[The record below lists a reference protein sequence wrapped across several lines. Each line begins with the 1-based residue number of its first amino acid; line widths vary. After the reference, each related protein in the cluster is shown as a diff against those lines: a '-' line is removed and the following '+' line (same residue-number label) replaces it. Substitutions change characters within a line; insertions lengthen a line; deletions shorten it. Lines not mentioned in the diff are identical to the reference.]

1 MFDRSSSWQRYGGES
16 PKVIKMHLGYV
27 PELDT
32 DTTDEK
38 RGFRLAIGAAVVAHL
53 VFFLLQFPA
62 ARAVLRP
69 AGPEKPV
76 YVVKQI
82 RFAPPPPMAEQ
93 LVPKKKEKKRIV
105 PIPDPTPEE
114 PEPIRL
120 AEVEAPEVDVALD
133 GVVFGIP
140 DAPPSHGPL
149 GPVHQL
155 TGDISPP
162 EKIFY
167 PSPRYTE
174 EGRQARI
181 QGVVILEA
189 VVDDAGNVG
198 RVKVLKGL
206 PFGLSEE
213 AVATAR
219 QWKFRPAK
227 KAGQPVAV
235 FLNLTI
241 RFSLQ

>member
-1 MFDRSSSWQRYGGES
+1 MFERSSSWQRFGGES
-16 PKVIKMHLGYV
+16 QKVLKMHLGYV
-27 PELDT
+27 PELDS
-32 DTTDEK
+32 DDTDEK
-38 RGFRLAIGAAVVAHL
+38 RGLRLAIGAAVVAHL

-69 AGPEKPV
+69 AGPAKPV
-76 YVVKQI
+76 YIVKQV
-82 RFAPPPPMAEQ
+82 RFSPPPPKAEQ
-93 LVPKKKEKKRIV
+93 LLPEKKEKKRVI

-120 AEVEAPEVDVALD
+120 SEVEAPDIDVALD

-140 DAPPSHGPL
+140 DAPPSDGPL

-155 TGDISPP
+155 TGDITPP
-162 EKIFY
+162 EKIYY

-189 VVDDAGNVG
+189 VVDAVG
-198 RVKVLKGL
+198 DVSRVKILKGL

-213 AVATAR
+213 AAATAR

-227 KAGQPVAV
+227 KAGKPVSV

>member
-1 MFDRSSSWQRYGGES
+1 MFERSSSWERFGGKSE
-16 PKVIKMHLGYV
+16 KVLKTHLGYV
-27 PELDT
+27 PQLDSDDT
-32 DTTDEK
+32 DDK
-38 RGFRLAIGAAVVAHL
+38 RGLRLAIGVAVAAHV

-69 AGPEKPV
+69 AGPAKPV
-76 YVVKQI
+76 YIVQQV
-82 RFAPPPPMAEQ
+82 RFMPPPPKAEQ
-93 LVPKKKEKKRIV
+93 MLPKTKEKKRVI
-105 PIPDPTPEE
+105 PIPDPTPDE
-114 PEPIRL
+114 PEPILL
-120 AEVEAPEVDVALD
+120 AEAEAPDVDVALD
-133 GVVFGIP
+133 GVIFGIP
-140 DAPPSHGPL
+140 DAPPSDGPF
-149 GPVHQL
+149 GPVFQL

-162 EKIFY
+162 EKTYF

-189 VVDDAGNVG
+189 VVDAMGDVS
-198 RVKVLKGL
+198 RVKILKGL

-213 AVATAR
+213 AAATAR
-219 QWKFRPAK
+219 EWKFRPARR
-227 KAGQPVAV
+227 AGKPVSV

>member
-1 MFDRSSSWQRYGGES
+1 MFEKSSSWQRYGGES
-16 PKVIKMHLGYV
+16 PKLLKVHMGYV

-32 DTTDEK
+32 DDSEEK
-38 RGFRLAIGAAVVAHL
+38 RGFRVAVGAAVAAHL

-62 ARAVLRP
+62 AQAVLRP
-69 AGPEKPV
+69 AGPAKPV
-76 YVVKQI
+76 YIVQQI
-82 RFAPPPPMAEQ
+82 RFAPPPPKAEQ
-93 LVPKKKEKKRIV
+93 LVPKKKEKKRVI

-114 PEPIRL
+114 PEPIL
-120 AEVEAPEVDVALD
+120 LEDVALPELD
-133 GVVFGIP
+133 VATAGVVFGIP
-140 DAPPSHGPL
+140 DAPPSDGPL
-149 GPVHQL
+149 GPVFQL

-162 EKIFY
+162 EKIYF

-189 VVDDAGNVG
+189 VVDALGDVT

-213 AVATAR
+213 AVATAK
-219 QWKFRPAK
+219 QWKFRPAMRGGK
-227 KAGQPVAV
+227 PVSV
-235 FLNLTI
+235 YLNLTI